1 MTPAAVLAW
10 ALEHRA
16 RVVGVSGPQ
25 GGGKSTLAAALV
37 AEAAGRGL
45 SAVTLSVDDVYLPHA
60 AQRAVAASHR
70 GNRAMEHRGYPGTH
84 DVALGV
90 QVLDAL
96 RRPGRVRLPRYDKSA
111 YGGRGDRAPGST
123 WPEVE
128 APVDLV
134 VFEGWMLG
142 FRPAP
147 AVPPELEPANRALA
161 AYAAWTAR
169 LDVLVLLRAPAFAW
183 VRAWRVDAEAARRA
197 AGAPG
202 LTDAEARDYI
212 DRFEPAYAAWA
223 EPLWREGIGRPTLR
237 VTLRED
243 RGWEDWAASR

>member
-1 MTPAAVLAW
+1 MLAW
-10 ALEHRA
+10 ALGHRA

-60 AQRAVAASHR
+60 AQRAVAAAHP

-84 DVALGV
+84 DVGLGART
-90 QVLDAL
+90 LDAL
-96 RRPGRVRLPRYDKSA
+96 LAPGRVRLPRYDKSA
-111 YGGRGDRAPGST
+111 HGGRGDRAPGST

-169 LDVLVLLRAPAFAW
+169 LDVLVLLRAPTFAW

-237 VTLRED
+237 VTLRKD
-243 RGWEDWAASR
+243 RGWETVEG